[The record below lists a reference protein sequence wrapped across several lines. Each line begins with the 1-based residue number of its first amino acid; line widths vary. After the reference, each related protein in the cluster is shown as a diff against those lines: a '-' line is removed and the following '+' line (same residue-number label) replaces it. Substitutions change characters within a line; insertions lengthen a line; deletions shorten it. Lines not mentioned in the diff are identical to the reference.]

1 MVRAMRC
8 HVCNAEVGEGQRF
21 CHECGESLGGVTDP
35 TEALDMDAMFEQ
47 ADADG
52 ASIGGS
58 LSWSD
63 GDGPEEGA
71 ADGEATEDD
80 DATVVAAVGATAI
93 SATLPTEPIE
103 EAPPAAGGADELW
116 GSPTGEQQAVAPVD
130 PNATTA
136 MAAQPAPVD
145 EAAASEATTTVAA
158 VGAAGATT
166 DPYEA
171 TAPYGAGTT
180 DEIPNQIFDGGA
192 DAVAFAPATEPPRVR
207 LTLVLALLTVLT
219 AVLASFADVTD
230 VRTDRVVPGIEN
242 RLRTLDD
249 IGSNLAVAVILGAAA
264 MLLGGVLHCF
274 NSRWGAGLAGG
285 AGLALA
291 GWAAVTI
298 GLAEVPIHTAERI
311 TRDPNTPGPF
321 ILTVTRDL
329 GYWLIVAVGALGLIA
344 CVFSLVSAGNDGRA
358 GLNPWTAAVGALGGV
373 IAAAGPLIPTGGE
386 SFSVNFGVDG
396 PPTALFAGRLVQVG
410 LLGVGVMVGFLLVR
424 RYGLGLVAGSLSVPT
439 WMWITTLADVGDAP
453 VGVGVG
459 NIGTVDVTPHA
470 VTTVGMVISLFM
482 LAIAATLATVQRNR

>member
-1 MVRAMRC
+1 MRMRC
-8 HVCNAEVGEGQRF
+8 HVCNAEVGQRQQF

-35 TEALDMDAMFEQ
+35 TEAIDMDSLIER
-47 ADADG
+47 ADPDD
-52 ASIGGS
+52 ASIGG
-58 LSWSD
+58 LLAWSD
-63 GDGPEEGA
+63 GD
-71 ADGEATEDD
+71 AD
-80 DATVVAAVGATAI
+80 AAVDAAAAGAVVGTTAATADQLTQQTDQDVV
-93 SATLPTEPIE
+93 SVEPD
-103 EAPPAAGGADELW
+103 GGASLW
-116 GSPTGEQQAVAPVD
+116 ATPTGEQSAAAPVD

-136 MAAQPAPVD
+136 MAAQTPPLD
-145 EAAASEATTTVAA
+145 SSAAGDATTTMATFGVAG
-158 VGAAGATT
+158 VVT
-166 DPYEA
+166 DEFASTPSD
-171 TAPYGAGTT
+171 GAGTT
-180 DEIPNQIFDGGA
+180 NQYSNQIFDGGA
-192 DAVAFAPATEPPRVR
+192 DAATFAPAPDPPGVR
-207 LTLVLALLTVLT
+207 LTFVLALLTVIA
-219 AVLASFADVTD
+219 AVLASFADITD

-329 GYWLIVAVGALGLIA
+329 GYWLIVAVGALGLLA
-344 CVFSLVSAGNDGRA
+344 CVTSLVSAGNDGRA

-396 PPTALFAGRLVQVG
+396 LPTALFVGRLVQVG
-410 LLGVGVMVGFLLVR
+410 LLGLGVMVGFLMVR
-424 RYGLGLVAGSLSVPT
+424 RYGLGLVGGSLSIPT
-439 WMWITTLADVGDAP
+439 WLWITTLADLGDSP
-453 VGVGVG
+453 VGVGIG
-459 NIGTVDVTPHA
+459 NIGTVDDTPHA
-470 VTTVGMVISLFM
+470 VTTVGMAASLFM
-482 LAIAATLATVQRNR
+482 LAIATALALAQRHR

>member
-1 MVRAMRC
+1 MWC
-8 HVCNAEVGEGQRF
+8 THFN
-21 CHECGESLGGVTDP
+21 
-35 TEALDMDAMFEQ
+35 
-47 ADADG
+47 
-52 ASIGGS
+52 
-58 LSWSD
+58 
-63 GDGPEEGA
+63 
-71 ADGEATEDD
+71 
-80 DATVVAAVGATAI
+80 
-93 SATLPTEPIE
+93 LPF
-103 EAPPAAGGADELW
+103 
-116 GSPTGEQQAVAPVD
+116 
-130 PNATTA
+130 
-136 MAAQPAPVD
+136 
-145 EAAASEATTTVAA
+145 AAAYTS
-158 VGAAGATT
+158 
-166 DPYEA
+166 P
-171 TAPYGAGTT
+171 
-180 DEIPNQIFDGGA
+180 
-192 DAVAFAPATEPPRVR
+192 
-207 LTLVLALLTVLT
+207 
-219 AVLASFADVTD
+219 
-230 VRTDRVVPGIEN
+230 
-242 RLRTLDD
+242 
-249 IGSNLAVAVILGAAA
+249 
-264 MLLGGVLHCF
+264 
-274 NSRWGAGLAGG
+274 
-285 AGLALA
+285 
-291 GWAAVTI
+291 
-298 GLAEVPIHTAERI
+298 EVPIHTAERI

-396 PPTALFAGRLVQVG
+396 LPTALFAGRLVQVG